1 MADPARYHVELTH
14 GPHGYDILVERGA
27 AGHWVKWLDFV
38 DYKSAQRSNAS
49 LDTNTKLGVEIAE
62 MRSTI
67 KDLEAEIH
75 RLRESSFMT
84 AVPSEEYEKLK
95 AENERLT
102 RLLLDLSNAVHI
114 HRANANGS
122 KCDAEINRIV
132 AEVDTIFDIQ

>member
-27 AGHWVKWLDFV
+27 AGQWVKWLDFV

-62 MRSTI
+62 MRSRI
-67 KDLEAEIH
+67 KDLEAEVR
-75 RLRESSFMT
+75 RLRESSFVT

-95 AENERLT
+95 AENERLRKAGDAMWNT
-102 RLLLDLSNAVHI
+102 AQQDGTGLWLHKSFENWHKMNHPRTE
-114 HRANANGS
+114 GS
-122 KCDAEINRIV
+122 VK
-132 AEVDTIFDIQ
+132 

>member
-1 MADPARYHVELTH
+1 MSQPKRYTLQ
-14 GPHGYDILVERGA
+14 GA
-27 AGHWVKWLDFV
+27 WVIPNTQDGEYVLYS
-38 DYKSAQRSNAS
+38 DYAS
-49 LDTNTKLGVEIAE
+49 LA
-62 MRSTI
+62 
-67 KDLEAEIH
+67 
-75 RLRESSFMT
+75 
-84 AVPSEEYEKLK
+84 